1 MAAKD
6 DNIIRL
12 EDFKSDNSK
21 GNQKEATNGLDLE
34 FLKTLSGRSKKEPIE
49 QETYTPPRSV
59 KNGHQ
64 GKQNPKNN
72 NRKQIKKPNPNK
84 KRNYSSSR
92 KRNAQ
97 RLIAA
102 GMLSAAVLLG
112 GVAGYNIH
120 NANIASTEY
129 SLDDYDKT
137 ELFNNTNDLIQY
149 VAEDTYFEK
158 NPEDKYWLGDY
169 YLESYNEASIC
180 GSDVTLKLNYTK
192 VSYEFEGGI
201 DSKSINVK
209 LPKDFAKDV
218 YLNYKDLRDSS
229 SVSDEKK
236 EKTAYW
242 LKMNKC
248 VTNLKDGLNDY
259 IENAT
264 NKDYSDSAKDV
275 LKNSKIDNTL
285 SKEDDDGRDF

>member
-1 MAAKD
+1 MNDK
-6 DNIIRL
+6 DNIVSLDELRYKKFL
-12 EDFKSDNSK
+12 E
-21 GNQKEATNGLDLE
+21 NQKEATNGLDTA
-34 FLKTLSGRSKKEPIE
+34 FLGTFSRSSKGNP
-49 QETYTPPRSV
+49 QGTRTSSRSDRNRRPR
-59 KNGHQ
+59 NT
-64 GKQNPKNN
+64 KNN
-72 NRKQIKKPNPNK
+72 NPQPIRKPNPNK

-102 GMLSAAVLLG
+102 GMLSAEVLLG
-112 GVAGYNIH
+112 GVVGSSIN
-120 NANIASTEY
+120 NARIASTEY
-129 SLDDYDKT
+129 SLDEYDKT
-137 ELFNNTNDLIQY
+137 ELFKNTNNLIQY

-158 NPEDKYWLGDY
+158 NPNDKSLINDY
-169 YLESYNEASIC
+169 SLESYNEANIC

-192 VSYEFEGGI
+192 VSYEFDSGV

-218 YLNYKDLRDSS
+218 YLHYKDLRDSS
-229 SVSDEKK
+229 NVSNEKK

-259 IENAT
+259 IENST

-275 LKNSKIDNTL
+275 LKNSKIDNNL
-285 SKEDDDGRDF
+285 SKEEDDGRDF